1 MGKSLFKRIDHIEIV
16 SPDLQRSVDFY
27 KRLGPIVRT
36 TPHHDRSV
44 EILIGSTLFEIHEV
58 GAGGNTEE
66 NPGIDHMSFL
76 VEGGKEEL
84 DEAREELVKKGIDC
98 SEVVYIKQS
107 GRYLFNFRDDS
118 GRRLQANTSPPDTE
132 ETG

>member
-1 MGKSLFKRIDHIEIV
+1 MGKGLFKKVDHIEIV
-16 SPDLQRSVDFY
+16 SPDLQRTVDFY
-27 KRLGPIVRT
+27 KRLGPIVRI

-44 EILIGSTLFEIHEV
+44 EILIGGTLFEFHEV

-66 NPGIDHMSFL
+66 NPGLDHISFL
-76 VEGGKEEL
+76 VEGGKDELEEV
-84 DEAREELVKKGIDC
+84 RKKLVEKGIDC
-98 SEVVYIKQS
+98 SEVGYIKGS

-118 GRRLQANTSPPDTE
+118 GRRLQANTSPLEAE

>member
-1 MGKSLFKRIDHIEIV
+1 MEKSLFKKIDHIEIV
-16 SPDLQRSVDFY
+16 SPDLQRTVDFY

-36 TPHHDRSV
+36 TPHHDRSL
-44 EILIGSTLFEIHEV
+44 EILIGGTLFEFHEV

-66 NPGIDHMSFL
+66 NPGLDHISFL

-84 DEAREELVKKGIDC
+84 EEVRKEIVEKGIDC
-98 SEVVYIKQS
+98 SEVAYIKQS

-118 GRRLQANTSPPDTE
+118 GRRLQANTSPLNTE